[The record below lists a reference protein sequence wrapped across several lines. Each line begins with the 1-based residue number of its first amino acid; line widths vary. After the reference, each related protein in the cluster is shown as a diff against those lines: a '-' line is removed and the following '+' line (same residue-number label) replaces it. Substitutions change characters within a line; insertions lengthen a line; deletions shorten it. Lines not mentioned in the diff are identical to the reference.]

1 MTVAAGVP
9 YAKNPSVPLKVMII
23 AGETSG
29 DHHGARLVAAMRRI
43 DENIRF
49 FGIGGPAMAR
59 QGVQIVVDSSNLSV
73 VGITEV
79 FSRLPGLLGGL
90 RTVKRAVAEKRPDLV
105 ILIDFPDFN
114 LHMARHVKR
123 YAIPV
128 LYYIS
133 PQLWAW
139 RSGRIKT
146 IRRYVDRMAVILPF
160 EKEFYDRR
168 GVPVTFVGHP
178 LLDHIPLF
186 PEADADSP
194 DADGQKT
201 RTIGLLPGSRGQEI
215 RRNLPVM
222 LAAASRLN
230 RGHKGFSFVVS
241 VAPGIDADWVED
253 FIRPYRNTLDIETE
267 KAGVEKVLTCCCLAV
282 AASGTVTL
290 EAAIYGVP
298 MVIVYR
304 VSPVS
309 FLLGRSLI
317 RVKFIGLAN
326 IIADRPVV
334 PELIQHDATPGNIA
348 SVVSGILED
357 TGKYE
362 QTRKDL
368 RRVREKLGE
377 PGASRKT
384 AGIAYAMMASGRK
397 QEHD

>member
-1 MTVAAGVP
+1 MNMAGDEQ
-9 YAKNPSVPLKVMII
+9 YAKSPSVPLSVMII

-29 DHHGARLVAAMRRI
+29 DHHGAGLVAAMRKI
-43 DENIRF
+43 DGNIAF
-49 FGIGGPAMAR
+49 FGIGGRAMAQ
-59 QGVQIVVDSSNLSV
+59 QGVQIVVDAANLSV

-123 YAIPV
+123 YGIPV

-160 EKEFYDRR
+160 EKEFYDRH

-178 LLDHIPLF
+178 LLDHITLPVK
-186 PEADADSP
+186 PTMDNP
-194 DADGQKT
+194 DADGIEK
-201 RTIGLLPGSRGQEI
+201 RTIGLLPGSRVQEI

-222 LAAASRLN
+222 LAAASRLS
-230 RGHKGFSFVVS
+230 REKKGYAFVVS
-241 VAPGIDADWVED
+241 VAPGIDSHWIEE
-253 FIRPYRNTLDIETE
+253 FIRPCRNTVDIEAE
-267 KAGVEKVLTCCCLAV
+267 RAGVEKVLDRCCMAV

-326 IIADRPVV
+326 IIANRTVV

-348 SVVSGILED
+348 SVVSAMLED
-357 TGKYE
+357 VRKYKQIRE
-362 QTRKDL
+362 DL
-368 RRVREKLGE
+368 FWVREQLGE
-377 PGASRKT
+377 SGASRKT
-384 AGIAYAMMASGRK
+384 AGIAYAMMAGSRK
-397 QEHD
+397 

>member
-1 MTVAAGVP
+1 MNMAAGVP
-9 YAKNPSVPLKVMII
+9 YGKSPADPLKVMII

-29 DHHGARLVAAMRRI
+29 DHHGAGLVAAMRQI
-43 DENIRF
+43 DDNIVF
-49 FGIGGPAMAR
+49 LGIGGPAMAQ
-59 QGVQIVVDSSNLSV
+59 QGVQIVVDAANLSV

-79 FSRLPGLLGGL
+79 FSRLPGLLGGM

-114 LHMARHVKR
+114 LHIARHVKR
-123 YAIPV
+123 YKIPV

-160 EKEFYDRR
+160 EKEFYDRH

-178 LLDHIPLF
+178 LLDHIP
-186 PEADADSP
+186 PPVKTAGDNP
-194 DADGQKT
+194 DADKKE
-201 RTIGLLPGSRGQEI
+201 RCIIGLLPGSRGQEI

-230 RGHKGFSFVVS
+230 RREHKGFAFVVS
-241 VAPGIDADWVED
+241 VAPGIDVDWIED
-253 FIRPYRNTLDIETE
+253 FIRPYRDTVDIETE
-267 KAGVEKVLTCCCLAV
+267 RAGVEKVLTRCSLAV

-309 FLLGRSLI
+309 FFLGRSLI

-326 IIADRPVV
+326 IIANRPIV

-348 SVVSGILED
+348 SVVSSILGD
-357 TGKYE
+357 VGKYE
-362 QTRKDL
+362 QTREDL
-368 RRVREKLGE
+368 RWVREQLGE

-384 AGIAYAMMASGRK
+384 AGIAYSMMENTVSGRR
-397 QEHD
+397 

>member
-1 MTVAAGVP
+1 MNMAAGIP
-9 YAKNPSVPLKVMII
+9 YGKSPADPLKVMII

-29 DHHGARLVAAMRRI
+29 DHHGAMLVAAMRQI
-43 DENIRF
+43 DDNIVF
-49 FGIGGPAMAR
+49 FGIGGRAMAQ
-59 QGVQIVVDSSNLSV
+59 QGVQIVVDAANLSV

-79 FSRLPGLLGGL
+79 FSRLRSLLGGM

-114 LHMARHVKR
+114 LHMARHVKG
-123 YAIPV
+123 YKIPV

-160 EKEFYDRR
+160 EKEFYDRH

-178 LLDHIPLF
+178 LLDHTP
-186 PEADADSP
+186 PPVKKTVDNP
-194 DADGQKT
+194 DEDKKEKP
-201 RTIGLLPGSRGQEI
+201 TIGLLPGSRGQEI

-222 LAAASRLN
+222 LAAASRLS
-230 RGHKGFSFVVS
+230 RGNKGFSFVVS
-241 VAPGIDADWVED
+241 VAPGIDSDWIEA
-253 FIRPYRNTLDIETE
+253 FIRPYRGTVDIEAE
-267 KAGVEKVLTCCCLAV
+267 RAGVEKVLTRSCLAV

-309 FLLGRSLI
+309 FFLGRSLI

-326 IIADRPVV
+326 IIANRPIV

-348 SVVSGILED
+348 SVVSAILGD
-357 TGKYE
+357 GRKYE
-362 QTRKDL
+362 QTREDL
-368 RRVREKLGE
+368 RWVREQLGE

-384 AGIAYAMMASGRK
+384 ASIAYSMMANTVSGRK
-397 QEHD
+397 

>member
-1 MTVAAGVP
+1 MTMAAGEQ
-9 YAKNPSVPLKVMII
+9 YAESPSVPLKVMII

-29 DHHGARLVAAMRRI
+29 DHHGAGLVAAMRKI
-43 DENIRF
+43 DSNIVF
-49 FGIGGPAMAR
+49 FGIGGRAMAQ
-59 QGVQIVVDSSNLSV
+59 QGVEIVVDAASLSV

-79 FSRLPGLLGGL
+79 FSRLPGLLGGM
-90 RTVKRAVAEKRPDLV
+90 RSIKRAVAEKRPDLV

-123 YAIPV
+123 YGIPV

-160 EKEFYDRR
+160 EKEFYDRHD
-168 GVPVTFVGHP
+168 VPVTFVGHP
-178 LLDHIPLF
+178 LLDTIPPH
-186 PEADADSP
+186 PETSLNNSYSG
-194 DADGQKT
+194 GQER

-222 LAAASRLN
+222 LAAASRLSLDN
-230 RGHKGFSFVVS
+230 KGFSFVVS
-241 VAPGIDADWVED
+241 VAPGIDADWIEE
-253 FIRPYRNTLDIETE
+253 FILPYRDTVDIEAE
-267 KAGVEKVLTCCCLAV
+267 KAGVEKVLRRCCLAV

-298 MVIVYR
+298 MVIVYK
-304 VSPVS
+304 VSPAS
-309 FLLGRSLI
+309 FFLGRSLI

-326 IIADRPVV
+326 IIANRPVV

-348 SVVSGILED
+348 SVVFAMLED
-357 TGKYE
+357 GRKYE
-362 QTRKDL
+362 QIRKDL
-368 RRVREKLGE
+368 RWVREQLGE

-384 AGIAYAMMASGRK
+384 AGIAYAMMGGSR
-397 QEHD
+397 